1 MKRLSTYISILAL
14 ALVMDSCKKM
24 TEGLDTSPNS
34 PIDAPAD
41 LVLNGAQ
48 VASILVYEGT
58 MARSAGIFA
67 GSFTGVDRQYISLNN
82 YISTAPDYDD
92 AWDNLYSRVIYQA
105 KIVETKSLAVNNK
118 TMVGIAQVMQAQAF
132 GLAADLW
139 GDVPFSEVGDP
150 VAYPQPKFDTQA
162 EVYTGVQTLLDDAIT
177 NLTANVGVNPGAK
190 DIFYGGDR
198 NKWIAAAHTLKAR
211 FYLHTKDYDNA
222 ITQANLGI
230 TSAANNMMAAHG
242 STYASD
248 FNVFYSFLTYDRPGY
263 MNAEAATLP
272 KLLDSSDPLY
282 RGDAKTD
289 ETARFGFYYQ
299 TGLNTGDIDPNVLV
313 DFDWGTPSSENGFF
327 GATTPF
333 PLVTFEENQLIL
345 AESHLKKAAPDE
357 TAALA
362 ALNTYRA
369 YMNTGAN
376 ISPGYLANGYQYLP
390 YLAIDFLPL
399 GMQNPDN
406 LSSAQALL
414 VEIIEEKYVALLG
427 QIEQFN
433 DVRRTKNLLGILPN
447 TGTQLPQRFLYPQ
460 SELNSNVNTP
470 VQAAGALFT
479 ATTINATAY

>member
-1 MKRLSTYISILAL
+1 MKKLSKYTFILAIVL
-14 ALVMDSCKKM
+14 LMGSCKKI
-24 TEGLDTSPNS
+24 TDDLDVSPNN

-48 VASILVYEGT
+48 VSSILVYEGT
-58 MARSAGIFA
+58 MARTAGIFA

-92 AWDNLYSRVIYQA
+92 AWDNLYSKVIYQA
-105 KIVETKSLAVNNK
+105 KIVETKSLALNNK

-150 VAYPQPKFDTQA
+150 IAYPQPKFDTQA
-162 EVYTGVQTLLDDAIT
+162 QVYAGVQTMLDNAIT
-177 NLTANVGVNPGAK
+177 NLTANVGVNPGTK

-198 NKWIAAAHTLKAR
+198 DKWIAAAHTLKAR
-211 FYLHTKDYDNA
+211 FYLHTKDYENA
-222 ITQANLGI
+222 IIQANLGI
-230 TSAANNMMAAHG
+230 SSATNNMMATHG
-242 STYASD
+242 ATYGSD
-248 FNVFYSFLTYDRPGY
+248 FNVFYSFLSYDRVGY

-272 KLLDSSDPLY
+272 KLLNNSDPLY

-289 ETARFGFYYQ
+289 ETARSGYYYQ
-299 TGLNTGDIDPNVLV
+299 TGLNTSDIDPNVLV
-313 DFDWGTPSSENGFF
+313 DFDWDIPTSENGFF

-333 PLVTFEENQLIL
+333 PLVSFEENQLIL

-357 TAALA
+357 SAALA

-369 YMNTGAN
+369 YMNTGAT
-376 ISPGYLANGYQYLP
+376 ISTGYLANGYLYLP
-390 YLAIDFLPL
+390 YLALDFLPL
-399 GMQNPDN
+399 GMQNPN
-406 LSSAQALL
+406 GLASAQALL
-414 VEIIEEKYVALLG
+414 IEIIEEKYVALYG

-433 DVRRTKNLLGILPN
+433 DVRRTKNLLGIIPN
-447 TGTQLPQRFLYPQ
+447 TGMQLPQRFLYPQ
-460 SELNSNVNTP
+460 SELNSNTNTP